1 MITISERRAWVSDA
15 RQEIGTVRQLLLSP
29 GPDTYD
35 RCRPRL
41 ERAIGCLESFEKA
54 VREEPYSN
62 PQHVRRELEGIRRE
76 LEQVTALINGA
87 AAFYQGLGQILAAAA
102 TGYTPAGQPGVWQP
116 PARLSAEG

>member
-1 MITISERRAWVSDA
+1 MKTISERRAWVSDA
-15 RQEIGTVRQLLLSP
+15 RQEIGTVRQLLRAP

-41 ERAIGCLESFEKA
+41 ERAIGYLESFEKA
-54 VREEPYSN
+54 VREEPLSN
-62 PQHVRRELEGIRRE
+62 QQHARRELQLIRRE

-102 TGYTPAGQPGVWQP
+102 TGYTPTGQSGVWQP
-116 PARLSAEG
+116 PARLAVEG